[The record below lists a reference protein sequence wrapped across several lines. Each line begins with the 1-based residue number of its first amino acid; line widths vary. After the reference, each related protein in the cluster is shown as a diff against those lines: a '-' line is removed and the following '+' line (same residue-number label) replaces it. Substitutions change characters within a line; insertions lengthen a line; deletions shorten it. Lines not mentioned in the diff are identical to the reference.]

1 MSENQS
7 CEVSPDIQHQEE
19 LPLAVVRGRVL
30 ESLPKDL
37 YIPPQALEVILESFE
52 GPLDLLLYLIRKEN
66 LDIVDIPIAD
76 VTRQYVEYIE
86 LMQEMQLEL
95 AGEYLVM
102 SALLAEIK
110 SRMLLPRPPS
120 AEEGEEEDPRAE
132 LIRRLQEYER
142 YKQAAEDVDALPR
155 LGRDVFQAEAEGP
168 EQKIVRLPPEV
179 DLKDLVAA
187 FQQVMQRAS
196 MYAHH
201 HVQMESLSVRE
212 RMSSI
217 LARVNT
223 DGFTAFTDLFTVT
236 EGRMGVVVS
245 FLAVLELVKESLIE
259 LTQTEPFAPI
269 HVKAATRIEEAA
281 VPVAE
286 EPLAEEE
293 PLAKQATA

>member
-19 LPLAVVRGRVL
+19 LPLAVVRGRAL

-110 SRMLLPRPPS
+110 SRMLLPRQPS
-120 AEEGEEEDPRAE
+120 TEEGEEEDPRAE

-179 DLKDLVAA
+179 CLQDLVAA

-201 HVQMESLSVRE
+201 RVQLESLSVRE

-217 LARVNT
+217 LARVNPE
-223 DGFTAFTDLFTVT
+223 GFTAFSDLFTVT

-245 FLAVLELVKESLIE
+245 FLAVLELMKESLIE
-259 LTQTEPFAPI
+259 LTQSEPFAPI
-269 HVKAATRIEEAA
+269 HVKAATRIEEAQA
-281 VPVAE
+281 RVQD
-286 EPLAEEE
+286 EPLAE
-293 PLAKQATA
+293 QATA

>member
-7 CEVSPDIQHQEE
+7 CEVTPDIQHQEE
-19 LPLAVVRGRVL
+19 LPLAVVRGQAL

-37 YIPPQALEVILESFE
+37 YIPPQALEVILEAFE

-76 VTRQYVEYIE
+76 VTRQYVVYIE

-120 AEEGEEEDPRAE
+120 AEEGDEEDPRAE
-132 LIRRLQEYER
+132 LVRRLQEYER

-155 LGRDVFQAEAEGP
+155 LSRDVFQAHAEGP

-179 DLKDLVAA
+179 DLNDLVAA
-187 FQQVMQRAS
+187 FRQVMQRAS

-217 LARVNT
+217 LARVNP
-223 DGFTAFTDLFTVT
+223 DGFTAFTELFTVS

-269 HVKAATRIEEAA
+269 HVKAATRIEDAQL
-281 VPVAE
+281 PVQEE
-286 EPLAEEE
+286 EPLAE
-293 PLAKQATA
+293 QATA